1 MVKIKFR
8 VFVTKYCNGT
18 SWPCDD
24 KKKACKIKHEFPT
37 HRYLFHQ
44 VEGDTVSDA
53 NPNIFASQEMRQE
66 SHQYVVSMLEAENKR
81 DKDKKKQQRPVWQY
95 DIEVA

>member
-1 MVKIKFR
+1 MIYKPKFR

-37 HRYLFHQ
+37 NRYIFKQ
-44 VEGDTVSDA
+44 TDSDFRGTVEEA
-53 NPNIFASQEMRQE
+53 IQEGH
-66 SHQYVVSMLEAENKR
+66 SFLVSMLEAENR
-81 DKDKKKQQRPVWQY
+81 NDKDKKRQQRPWFQY
-95 DIEVA
+95 VIEVA